1 MENNQSS
8 GSKKNLYIAII
19 ALLLL
24 INGAAIYLLW
34 NENKGKKEVETA
46 KTELDNDFKNLTVE
60 LDQKSQELEQL
71 KGHNTEL
78 DSVITAQQTEIEEQK
93 KKIGGLLSKGKLNST
108 ELAKAKEMIAQY
120 ESSIADLQR
129 RIEQLTQ
136 ENKKL
141 TSENQQLSSDLVTEK
156 GTTSTLKEQN
166 EGLSKKVALGSLL
179 KINTVAV
186 TGIKKKGNGKEVE
199 VNRIKALESIR
210 ISFETG
216 DNKVLENGP
225 LSLYIRI
232 INPKGETIS
241 VSDQGSGTIK
251 LAESGETIQYS
262 KKAEFD
268 WNQSSK
274 KVVVYWSQ
282 NIKDSGTYKVEV
294 YQSGYQV
301 GKGEVQLK

>member
-1 MENNQSS
+1 MENNQ
-8 GSKKNLYIAII
+8 GNKKNIYIAII

-34 NENKGKKEVETA
+34 NENKGKKEVESA
-46 KTELDNDFKNLTVE
+46 KMALDADYKNLTVE
-60 LDQKSQELEQL
+60 LEQKSQELELL

-78 DSVITAQQTEIEEQK
+78 DSIITVQQSEIEEQK
-93 KKIGGLLSKGKLNST
+93 KKIGGLLSKGKLTST

-120 ESSIADLQR
+120 EASIADLQR
-129 RIEQLTQ
+129 KIDQLTQ
-136 ENKKL
+136 ENQKL
-141 TSENQQLSSDLVTEK
+141 TSENQQLNSDLVTEK
-156 GTTSTLKEQN
+156 GTTANLKQQN

-179 KINTVAV
+179 QLRSMQVV
-186 TGIKKKGNGKEVE
+186 GIKKKSNGKEVE
-199 VNRIKALESIR
+199 VNRVKGTESLR

-225 LSLYIRI
+225 LSLYVRI

-241 VSDQGSGTIK
+241 VADQGSGTIK
-251 LAESGETIQYS
+251 NEAGENIQYS
-262 KKAEFD
+262 KKADFD

-282 NIKDSGTYKVEV
+282 NIKDAGTYKVEV
-294 YQSGYQV
+294 YQSGYVV
-301 GKGEVQLK
+301 GKGEVVLK